1 MKIKIDISKDKTKN
15 QYYEIQKHEKLT
27 IAIIYTNRFD
37 IKSKIDAVIYDAIIN
52 EARHQYLRKDIH
64 YNVFT
69 TELTIL

>member
-1 MKIKIDISKDKTKN
+1 MKIKIDISKDKSKN
-15 QYYEIQKHEKLT
+15 QYYEKQKHEKST
-27 IAIIYTNRFD
+27 IAIIYINESN
-37 IKSKIDAVIYDAIIN
+37 IKNKIDAVIYDAIIN